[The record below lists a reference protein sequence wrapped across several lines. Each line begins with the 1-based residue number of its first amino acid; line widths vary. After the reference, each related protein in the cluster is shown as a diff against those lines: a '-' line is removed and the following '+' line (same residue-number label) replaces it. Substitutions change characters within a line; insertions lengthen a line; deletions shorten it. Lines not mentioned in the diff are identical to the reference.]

1 MSNDLTSFYEFVQ
14 SAGQLRTEMHAKR
27 WTRAV
32 LQTLGL
38 NISGAAKKAL
48 RGALPSELGDHVGRV
63 FWLFNFRDENMTA
76 EYFQDRVGRRAGN
89 TDKLFAKVPTQAVFG
104 AVRSMVSSDAA
115 SKVADSLSPEL
126 RELWDSAPVPSKA

>member
-1 MSNDLTSFYEFVQ
+1 MSTDLNAFYDHVQ
-14 SAGQLRTEMHAKR
+14 QTGNLRTPMHAQR

-48 RGALPSELGDHVGRV
+48 KAGLPEELAGHVGRV
-63 FWLFNFRDENMTA
+63 FWVFNFRDENMTA
-76 EYFQDRVGRRAGN
+76 LYFQDRVGRRAGN
-89 TDKLFAKVPTQAVFG
+89 TDKVFAKFPTQAVFG
-104 AVRSMVSSDAA
+104 AVRGMISSDTD

-126 RELWDSAPVPSKA
+126 RKLWESAAVPAKA